1 MHPEDATTSAGGA
14 GGNAGGNPEDGNLL
28 QAGDDDTCTESCSMI
43 SPAALASAC
52 QALWNTSCDS
62 RFSPMEIMAAG
73 TPLHTILANM
83 KKDASDVA
91 KKVHQMN
98 PSIGE
103 ANVKK
108 CEACHVL
115 DMETHMHPEDATT
128 SAGGAGGNAG
138 GNPEDGNLL
147 QAGDDDTCTES
158 CSMISP
164 AALASACQAL

>member
-1 MHPEDATTSAGGA
+1 MNPSIGEANVKKCEACHVLDMETHMHPEDATTSAGGA

-91 KKVHQMN
+91 
-98 PSIGE
+98 
-103 ANVKK
+103 
-108 CEACHVL
+108 
-115 DMETHMHPEDATT
+115 
-128 SAGGAGGNAG
+128 
-138 GNPEDGNLL
+138 
-147 QAGDDDTCTES
+147 
-158 CSMISP
+158 
-164 AALASACQAL
+164 